1 MSKFEKSALKVIAK
15 DKVDAIDLG
24 TTGLHT
30 NSKKD
35 VEKAQKALVVCQ
47 EIESQRIKD
56 GWIWLTSGKTS
67 KLVHPDKAKQ
77 LLKEGWKKLKT
88 KTIKPKQ

>member
-35 VEKAQKALVVCQ
+35 VEKAKKALVVCQ
-47 EIESQRIKD
+47 EIESKRISE

-67 KLVHPDKAKQ
+67 KLVHPEKVKE
-77 LLKEGWKKLKT
+77 LLKQGWKKLKT
-88 KTIKPKQ
+88 KTIKPK